1 MKINWKAR
9 FKNKTFLV
17 ALFSLVLLLIQQ
29 VSSVFGID
37 TKIYNDQLTVVFNT
51 ILSVLVLL
59 GIVVDPS
66 TPEISDSEKK

>member
-9 FKNKTFLV
+9 FKNKTFLI

-29 VSSVFGID
+29 VASVFGYD
-37 TKIYNDQLTVVFNT
+37 TTIYNERLTVLFNT
-51 ILSVLVLL
+51 VLSVLVLL

-66 TPEISDSEKK
+66 TPEISDKEKN

>member
-17 ALFSLVLLLIQQ
+17 ALFSLVLLLVQQ